1 MPHLRIWQTG
11 NSLVITITK
20 RLAREYSLK
29 AGSIVSIERMKH
41 TAEGFRVIPPP
52 PEPTKTPARISP
64 AARRALSR
72 GLKHPTARR

>member
-1 MPHLRIWQTG
+1 M
-11 NSLVITITK
+11 TITK

-41 TAEGFRVIPPP
+41 TAKGFRVIPPA
-52 PEPTKTPARISP
+52 PELPKTPARIP
-64 AARRALSR
+64 PGARRSLSR